1 MFSIAVPHDF
11 LLEAPDEPSKIRKL
25 GYLAR
30 AAAIFKVDTII
41 IYHYGAP
48 LREEIDLAKT
58 VLEYLAT
65 PPYLRKKV
73 FKQDRRL
80 RYAGLLPPL
89 KIPSHT
95 APPEPQVGEV
105 REGVVERWDGYYS
118 LVYIGAGKYAK
129 VPKPYPIGTRLLV
142 KMEAPTARPDT
153 YRASVYKGPPPTY
166 WGYRVEVRPLKMLA
180 EGFDTVVLTG
190 KEGESICRV
199 KPALGKRTLVV
210 FGGPKKGVD
219 EIYKE
224 AGLDPPGRLIN
235 FAPGQGVETIR
246 TEEAVF
252 IVLSLLNYVAACGV
266 CKRQGDG
273 GPGAAV
279 HQF

>member
-30 AAAIFKVDTII
+30 AAAIFRVDKII
-41 IYHYGAP
+41 IYHYGEP

-58 VLEYLAT
+58 VLEYLVT

-73 FKQDRRL
+73 YKLDRRL

-95 APPEPQVGEV
+95 APPEPQIGEV

-129 VPKPYPIGTRLLV
+129 VPKPYPIGSRLLV
-142 KMEAPTARPDT
+142 RIEAPTARPDT
-153 YRASVYKGPPPTY
+153 YRASVHKGPPPTY
-166 WGYRVEVRPLKMLA
+166 WGYRVEVRPLRSLT
-180 EGFDTVVLTG
+180 EGFDAVVLTG
-190 KEGESICRV
+190 KEGGSICRD
-199 KPALGKRTLVV
+199 KPALGRSTLVV

-219 EIYKE
+219 EVFKE
-224 AGLDPPGRLIN
+224 AGLELPGKLIN

-252 IVLSLLNYVAACGV
+252 IVLSLLNYMATCGV
-266 CKRQGDG
+266 CKRREDG
-273 GPGAAV
+273 GPGGI
-279 HQF
+279 